1 MTPPIR
7 NVSPSTFVVI
17 GDGLA
22 AGAGDFGLS
31 EELQPFSFP
40 AQIARRLDAPFSQ
53 PVMEAPGIG
62 PVIGLPELPVRL
74 PQAMQTTVLKE
85 FPPAGPF
92 SNLAIPGLKLADA
105 LTRRP
110 TSPLIHRSDSLQTA
124 VNLILGLPG
133 LLAAAGQPL
142 PTQLEYALGRKPT
155 LALVALGYFDVLD
168 AAFKGNLSLLPDA
181 AAFRANYDSLLR
193 PFSQT
198 KTTVIACT
206 IPDPNDT
213 AYFTPVS
220 AAARVVKA
228 EPAVLSMLF
237 QLKDSDAFTPTGLVE
252 VGCRLI
258 TKTPSPLPDG
268 SVVPGRTVE
277 AISKRVEALNAHI
290 RALAETHG
298 ALVFDLHGLCRR
310 IKREGLVVGQRKL
323 TADYLGGVY
332 SLNGVYPGA
341 TGHGAIANGV
351 LELLNTTCGTSYAPV
366 DLGELAAW
374 DPVASYRVAE
384 GPAVTLADL
393 AAMKPPAPPQAAPS
407 EPLSP
412 PAAPHAGRLT
422 LPPGLQQE
430 LPISFD
436 ASYVGDAL
444 RAAHTREERDIPY
457 GSTPNTL
464 FGGLCLV
471 QSHLRGT
478 LGIKFT
484 APQGDVTHFEVTH
497 GKGLVGSD
505 SVLVAPQW
513 FKLPTVMNS
522 VADAPGFVS
531 SGDLNLQT
539 GEVSNL
545 TYGIVIMNSALF
557 ALASVNPKLPPTPI
571 MFPGQ
576 YGSSWA
582 KFEQRADGKLDFS
595 FSGVTFMPLGAGF
608 GGDPV
613 RFPLPFAGPAMSFA
627 SIPGVG
633 TALHPHLRISTKA
646 PEASAPGEVP
656 ADIPTNT
663 VREYFNFMHN
673 SAFGDKFS
681 LNIPELEGGG
691 TGRSH
696 LAGRVRV
703 QFGERTGNSV
713 PIAVSGLRPVGL
725 FQRPPEGLIMRI
737 FPGRLPYGH
746 LAHDQLLKFRTGVHY
761 LMHTVRW
768 EDDPF
773 EVSIGSVD
781 VRTGRV
787 LGNLLYRGFIVQ
799 NIIQKLIELEPRTPK
814 SSWHMRGGAAFHRD
828 PSGQTVFAFGGA
840 DRIDYPE
847 GFAWPQSDLTNVY
860 HAGPNSQLDP
870 FIYLQSIEGQVP
882 APGGKSGGATGM
894 VSAADQRFSYS
905 YAIPGDPAGRPASFE
920 YTNETTGGVFNMDS
934 LVWVSFS
941 NSDRGVPSGECEVVT
956 FTGIGR
962 WNKDPGK
969 PHIATVQ
976 VSTAPDLSYVSI
988 MIDGGLVSNVDT
1000 KPPKVVLP
1008 LSWSWVPAS

>member
-1 MTPPIR
+1 MTPPAGKM
-7 NVSPSTFVVI
+7 NPSMFVVI
-17 GDGLA
+17 GEGLA

-40 AQIARRLDAPFSQ
+40 SLVAERLGAPFSQ

-62 PVIGLPELPVRL
+62 PVIVWPELPVRP
-74 PQAMQTTVLKE
+74 PQPMQTTVLKE

-105 LTRRP
+105 LNRRP
-110 TSPLIHRSDSLQTA
+110 TSPLIHGGDSLQTA
-124 VNLILGLPG
+124 INLILGVPG
-133 LLAAAGQPL
+133 ILGAAREPH
-142 PTQLEYALGRKPT
+142 PTQLESALRRNPT
-155 LALVALGYFDVLD
+155 LALIALGYFDVLD
-168 AAFKGNLSLLPDA
+168 AAIKNNLSLLPEE
-181 AAFRANYDSLLR
+181 AAFRANYERLLR
-193 PFSQT
+193 QFPKT
-198 KTTVIACT
+198 TTVIACT
-206 IPDPNDT
+206 IPDPKDT
-213 AYFTPVS
+213 AFLTPVS

-237 QLKDSDAFTPTGLVE
+237 QLADNDAFTPTGLVE
-252 VGCRLI
+252 VGCRVI
-258 TKTPSPLPDG
+258 TKTPTPLPDG
-268 SVVPGRTVE
+268 SVVPGRTVD
-277 AISKRVEALNAHI
+277 AISERVEALNKQI
-290 RALAETHG
+290 RALAESEG
-298 ALVFDLHGLCRR
+298 ALLFDLHGLCGR
-310 IKREGLVVGQRKL
+310 IKRDGLLAGQRKL

-351 LELLNTTCGTSYAPV
+351 IELLNTSFGASYSPV
-366 DLGELAAW
+366 DLNELAAW
-374 DPVASYRVAE
+374 DPVASYKLAE

-393 AAMKPPAPPQAAPS
+393 AAMTPPAPKPAAPS

-412 PAAPHAGRLT
+412 PSVPQEGRLT
-422 LPPGLQQE
+422 LPPGLEQE

-444 RAAHTREERDIPY
+444 RPAHTREERDIPF

-464 FGGLCLV
+464 FGGLCLL
-471 QSHLRGT
+471 QSHLRGKVR
-478 LGIKFT
+478 IKFT
-484 APQGDVTHFEVTH
+484 PPQGDVTHFEVTH
-497 GKGLVGSD
+497 GEGLVGSD
-505 SVLVAPQW
+505 STLVAPQW
-513 FKLPTVMNS
+513 YKLPAFMNS
-522 VADAPGFVS
+522 VTDAPGMVS
-531 SGDLNLQT
+531 SGDLNLET

-545 TYGIVIMNSALF
+545 NYGIVIMNSALF
-557 ALASVNPKLPPTPI
+557 ALVSANPKLPPTPI

-627 SIPGVG
+627 SIPAVG
-633 TALHPHLRISTKA
+633 TSLHPHLRISTKA
-646 PEASAPGEVP
+646 PEAAAPGEVP
-656 ADIPTNT
+656 AEIPTNT
-663 VREYFNFMHN
+663 VREYTNFMHN
-673 SAFGDKFS
+673 TAFGDKFS
-681 LNIPELEGGG
+681 LNIPELMGGG

-713 PIAVSGLRPVGL
+713 PITISGLRPVGL
-725 FQRPPEGLIMRI
+725 LQRPPEGLIMKI
-737 FPGRLPYGH
+737 FPGRLHYGNV
-746 LAHDQLLKFRTGVHY
+746 AHDQLLKFHTGVQY

-773 EVSIGSVD
+773 ELSIGSVD

-799 NIIQKLIELEPRTPK
+799 NIIQKLLELEPRTPK

-828 PSGQTVFAFGGA
+828 AIGQTVFGFGGS
-840 DRIDYPE
+840 DRIAYPE
-847 GFAWPQSDLTNVY
+847 GFAWPKNDLTSVY
-860 HAGPNSQLDP
+860 YAGPKSQLDP
-870 FIYLQSIEGQVP
+870 FIYLQSIEGLVR
-882 APGGKSGGATGM
+882 APSGKSGGATGL

-905 YAIPGDPAGRPASFE
+905 YAIPGDPTSKAGSFE
-920 YTNETTGGVFNMDS
+920 YTNETTGGAFHMDS
-934 LVWVSFS
+934 LVWVNFS
-941 NSDRGVPSGECEVVT
+941 NSKCGTPPGDCEVVT
-956 FTGIGR
+956 FTGVGT

-969 PHIATVQ
+969 PHFATVQ
-976 VSTAPDLSYVSI
+976 VSTAPDRSYVSI

-1000 KPPKVVLP
+1000 KPAKVSLP